1 MNVALENGAWQLCW
15 RINGRR
21 GSISDIEVGGVTG
34 HGQIEVN
41 ARAGNDETI
50 SDEERKMV
58 MFWNASEDLFWK
70 RNKVAPNDFRKAIE
84 IVN

>member
-1 MNVALENGAWQLCW
+1 VNVALENGAWQLCW

-21 GSISDIEVGGVTG
+21 QSISDIEVGGVTG

-58 MFWNASEDLFWK
+58 TFGTPAKIYFGNETKWRQMIFVK
-70 RNKVAPNDFRKAIE
+70 Q
-84 IVN
+84 